1 MQAVLNELTQAEQ
14 CAVVSHREVLCR
26 DWGRSVP
33 LDEARENWLRYHA
46 DDWRADRMRK
56 MLAMQRDEINRYKWI
71 ESEKAQRDLGREA
84 VFDWINK
91 YAAQWR
97 DWFEQEFVEQTP

>member
-1 MQAVLNELTQAEQ
+1 MHAVQHELTRAEQQAVF
-14 CAVVSHREVLCR
+14 SHREHLCR

-33 LDEARENWLRYHA
+33 LDEAREDWLRHHA
-46 DDWRADRMRK
+46 HDWRASRMRK
-56 MLAMQRDEINRYKWI
+56 MLEMQREEINRYKWI

-84 VFDWINK
+84 VFDWISK

-97 DWFEQEFVEQTP
+97 EWFEQEFVDSSP

>member
-14 CAVVSHREVLCR
+14 CAVIYHRDSLNRE
-26 DWGRSVP
+26 WGRSVS
-33 LDEARENWLRYHA
+33 LDEAREDWLRNHA
-46 DDWRADRMRK
+46 DAWRAERMRM
-56 MLAMQRDEINRYKWI
+56 MLALQRDEINRYKWI

-97 DWFEQEFVEQTP
+97 EWFEQEYVEYTP